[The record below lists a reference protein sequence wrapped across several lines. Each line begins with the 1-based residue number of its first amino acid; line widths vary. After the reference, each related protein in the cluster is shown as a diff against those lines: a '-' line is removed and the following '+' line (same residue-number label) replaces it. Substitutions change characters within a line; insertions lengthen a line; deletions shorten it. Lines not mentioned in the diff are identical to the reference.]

1 MNPPSRFTRY
11 PLCTVAL
18 LSVGLW
24 VTAAPTQAA
33 PESIALQFDTASEI
47 PSEEPPPA
55 SSTVDM
61 ALEDP
66 APPLETARVDSAPD
80 SAAASEINPAPLK
93 IPTGASAAPVGAGG
107 SLAELPPPPEPVI
120 PAALTAVPSV
130 AVPSTE
136 AVAPTPIAP
145 ALPDPVAVVPPGE
158 GISFDL
164 PGAIA
169 LASPPPSTVATQP
182 QSPPEPSA
190 APSAGAEA
198 LPEALAAIFQG
209 GVNSLVAIAVGHA
222 EGTRTAT
229 GEKTRAYGGHTDPG
243 NGVWNLGTFSYQHG
257 AASPAEADTRQ
268 LQRLGQ
274 QATII
279 IQAAQQRDIRLS
291 LEAQLNAIDLANQSP
306 AAALSAGGYLDR
318 LQEAY
323 QMGLHDQDAI
333 LWARTRSY
341 LDPDTRQWNAPGLG
355 NTVEGI
361 TADQDRRMQAI
372 ARVLQTQTPAPTTP
386 ETDGGAI
393 ADALFSIDLPR

>member
-1 MNPPSRFTRY
+1 MNSPSSLTVY

-18 LSVGLW
+18 LSVGVW
-24 VTAAPTQAA
+24 AIAAPTHAA
-33 PESIALQFDTASEI
+33 PESIALQFDAASGILSEKPPTAAAPDGELEDAATVPPPDTAS
-47 PSEEPPPA
+47 
-55 SSTVDM
+55 VD
-61 ALEDP
+61 L
-66 APPLETARVDSAPD
+66 
-80 SAAASEINPAPLK
+80 AAASEISPAPLK

-107 SLAELPPPPEPVI
+107 SLAELPPPPDPVI
-120 PAALTAVPSV
+120 PAVIPAVPAPV
-130 AVPSTE
+130 VVPAPE
-136 AVAPTPIAP
+136 VVAPPPDMP
-145 ALPDPVAVVPPGE
+145 ALPESVAVVPPGE
-158 GISFDL
+158 GLSFEL

-169 LASPPPSTVATQP
+169 LASSPPSTVVPHHDATP
-182 QSPPEPSA
+182 APPA
-190 APSAGAEA
+190 APSTGAEA
-198 LPEALAAIFQG
+198 LPAALATMFEG

-257 AASPAEADTRQ
+257 AASPEEADARQ
-268 LQRLGQ
+268 LQRLGR
-274 QATII
+274 QATLI
-279 IQAAQQRDIRLS
+279 IQSAQQRGIGLS

-323 QMGLHDQDAI
+323 QMGLQDQEAI

-372 ARVLQTQTPAPTTP
+372 ARVLDTQPPTPATP
-386 ETDGGAI
+386 EADGGAI

>member
-1 MNPPSRFTRY
+1 
-11 PLCTVAL
+11 
-18 LSVGLW
+18 
-24 VTAAPTQAA
+24 
-33 PESIALQFDTASEI
+33 
-47 PSEEPPPA
+47 
-55 SSTVDM
+55 
-61 ALEDP
+61 
-66 APPLETARVDSAPD
+66 
-80 SAAASEINPAPLK
+80 
-93 IPTGASAAPVGAGG
+93 
-107 SLAELPPPPEPVI
+107 
-120 PAALTAVPSV
+120 
-130 AVPSTE
+130 
-136 AVAPTPIAP
+136 
-145 ALPDPVAVVPPGE
+145 
-158 GISFDL
+158 
-164 PGAIA
+164 
-169 LASPPPSTVATQP
+169 
-182 QSPPEPSA
+182 
-190 APSAGAEA
+190 
-198 LPEALAAIFQG
+198 LAAIFQG